1 MKKGIMSLEHSNSTS
16 LRRKLVII
24 GDGHCG
30 KTSLLHAFSKKQ
42 FLNHHEP
49 TS

>member
-1 MKKGIMSLEHSNSTS
+1 MPLQHSTS
-16 LRRKLVII
+16 SIRRKLVIV

-30 KTSLLHAFSKKQ
+30 KTSLLHAFSKKE
-42 FLNHHEP
+42 FLNNHEP